1 MSSLV
6 LGLIYCL
13 IFISIFVVFLYLT
26 WKDNYKF
33 LLARKKFEDELLAAL
48 RSIADRKE

>member
-13 IFISIFVVFLYLT
+13 IFISIFVFFLYLI
-26 WKDNYKF
+26 WKDNYM
-33 LLARKKFEDELLAAL
+33 LAREKFEDELLAIL